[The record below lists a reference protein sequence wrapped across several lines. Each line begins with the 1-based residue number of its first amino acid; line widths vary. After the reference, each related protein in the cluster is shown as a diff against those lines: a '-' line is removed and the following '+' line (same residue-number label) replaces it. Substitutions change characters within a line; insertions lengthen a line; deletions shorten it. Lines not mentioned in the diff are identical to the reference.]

1 MLPPWCARAPR
12 APSPSP
18 ACARKGQNG
27 VSDPLQGREGGLG
40 RREGTPIPAKPP
52 RFCPTPV
59 SRSSPAP
66 LGKGERGMRAGEPAC
81 SQSASSSR
89 SVSHAYPCRPAAHPQ
104 LQLTLTLCSSTSDGA
119 EDERAGASCRPRQRH
134 VLRRQPELRLRG
146 GDAPARPVP
155 APWGGGWRQVHG
167 GGRRDS
173 PRCGSTKKIQFS
185 PTVLY
190 PSTARL

>member
-81 SQSASSSR
+81 SQSAPSSR

-104 LQLTLTLCSSTSDGA
+104 LQLTLRHSAPVHQTELRTNARARAAAHAKDTSSEGSRSCASAAATRQPDPFRLHGRGVGVWCMVEA
-119 EDERAGASCRPRQRH
+119 AAIHRAGT
-134 VLRRQPELRLRG
+134 LR
-146 GDAPARPVP
+146 
-155 APWGGGWRQVHG
+155 
-167 GGRRDS
+167 
-173 PRCGSTKKIQFS
+173 FS
-185 PTVLY
+185 EKNSILTHRTIP
-190 PSTARL
+190 